1 MQVLGLD
8 LGTTTLKAVV
18 YSEDGT
24 VLATAATPPPAV
36 GTTVAGVPVDLW
48 PAEELWS
55 CVCGI
60 VRDAVGQLDDPAV
73 GGLAIVELGL
83 VGLPVGPGGEALYPP
98 VAWMNP
104 PDPFSGMRRE
114 LIDERAMFASTGNR
128 LNPIYPPVWISWLT
142 GHDDRYPRAPWKW
155 LNVGEY
161 LSCRMT
167 GEIAIDYSMA
177 SQTLLLDQNSLK
189 YRKDLLEAMGL
200 DSDLFPAP
208 RNAGELLGRVRPGAA
223 GELGLGAGTPVFV
236 GGADFVTGSYASGM
250 IDPGDCAIITGT
262 WECTVLCS
270 DRPETSWNVAEVG
283 GICDRHIAPGR
294 WSVRIETFS
303 GDVTEWWRRAG
314 FGGEAPVAWSDVI
327 GEAASAVAGSGGV
340 VFVPHLAGSYGPV
353 LDERARGAF
362 IGLTSHT
369 TRSEL
374 TRAVFEG
381 LCFQSRYA
389 LEALQDGLSRR
400 ASRIVTMGGA
410 TRNQLWMQTR
420 ADVLGTE
427 VDVVTQ
433 PDVTPRGAAMIAGVG
448 AGLFADFWEA
458 ARAWALDRTTLTPD
472 RDRAAAYDTL
482 YRDVFRPLCEQLT
495 PFHHRLGDLSGTG
508 TGDGAGPE
516 PDGAT

>member
-1 MQVLGLD
+1 MQLLGLD

-18 YSEDGT
+18 YGEDGT
-24 VLATAATPPPAV
+24 VRAAAAAPPPTR
-36 GTTVAGVPVDLW
+36 GTTVAGVPVELW

-55 CVCGI
+55 CVCGV

-73 GGLAIVELGL
+73 DGLAIVELGL
-83 VGLPVGPGGEALYPP
+83 IGLPVGRHGEALYPP

-104 PDPFSGMRRE
+104 PDPFSMMRRE
-114 LIDERAMFASTGNR
+114 LIDETAMFASTGNR
-128 LNPIYPPVWISWLT
+128 LNPIYPPVWISWLR
-142 GHDDRYPRAPWKW
+142 GHDDRYPRSPWKW

-177 SQTLLLDQNSLK
+177 SQTLLLDQGSLK
-189 YRKDLLEAMGL
+189 YREDLLEAMGL
-200 DSDLFPAP
+200 DGGLFPAP
-208 RNAGELLGRVRPGAA
+208 RNAGELLGRVRPEAVGQ
-223 GELGLGAGTPVFV
+223 LGLAAGTPVFV

-270 DRPETSWNVAEVG
+270 DKPETSWNVAEVG

-303 GDVTEWWRRAG
+303 GDVTEWWRRVG
-314 FGGEAPVAWSDVI
+314 FTGDAAVAWTDVI
-327 GEAASAVAGSGGV
+327 DEAASAAAGSGGV
-340 VFVPHLAGSYGPV
+340 LFVPHLAGSYGPV

-362 IGLTSHT
+362 VGLTNHT

-389 LEALQDGLSRR
+389 LEALQQGLGRR

-420 ADVLGTE
+420 ADVLGAE
-427 VDVVTQ
+427 VDVVSQ

-448 AGLFADFWEA
+448 VGLFADFRAA

-472 RDRAAAYDTL
+472 EDRAAAYAAT
-482 YRDVFRPLCEQLT
+482 YADVFRPLCEQLS
-495 PFHHRLGDLSGTG
+495 PFHHRLGQLAGAAS
-508 TGDGAGPE
+508 DGPGPE
-516 PDGAT
+516 PETAT

>member
-1 MQVLGLD
+1 MQLLGLD

-18 YSEDGT
+18 YSEDGR
-24 VLATAATPPPAV
+24 VKAAAATPPPAR
-36 GTTVAGVPVDLW
+36 GTAVAGVQVDLW
-48 PAEELWS
+48 PAEEFWS
-55 CVCGI
+55 CICRI
-60 VRDAVGQLDDPAV
+60 VREAVSQLDDPAV
-73 GGLAIVELGL
+73 DGLAIAELGL
-83 VGLPVGPGGEALYPP
+83 VGLPIDRNGDPLYEP

-104 PDPFSGMRRE
+104 ADPFSAMRRE
-114 LIDERAMFASTGNR
+114 LIDERAMFARTGNR
-128 LNPIYPPVWISWLT
+128 LNPIYPPVWISWLR

-155 LNVGEY
+155 LNIGEY
-161 LSCRMT
+161 MSYRMT
-167 GEIAIDYSMA
+167 GEIAVDYSMA
-177 SQTLLLDQNSLK
+177 SQTLLLDQGSLK
-189 YRKDLLEAMGL
+189 YRKDILEAMGL
-200 DSDLFPAP
+200 DGDLFPAP
-208 RNAGELLGRVRPGAA
+208 RNAGELLGRVRPEVAS
-223 GELGLGAGTPVFV
+223 ELGLAAGTPVFV

-303 GDVTEWWRRAG
+303 GDVTEWWRRVG
-314 FGGEAPVAWSDVI
+314 FGDTNDWSNVI
-327 GEAASAVAGSGGV
+327 DEAAKAAAGSGGV

-389 LEALQDGLSRR
+389 LEALQDGLSHRV
-400 ASRIVTMGGA
+400 SRIVTMGGA

-420 ADVLGTE
+420 ADVLGAE
-427 VDVVTQ
+427 VDVVSQ

-448 AGLFADFWEA
+448 VGLFADFWEA
-458 ARAWALDRTTLTPD
+458 ARAWALDRTTLLPD
-472 RDRAAAYDTL
+472 QHRAAAYAGL
-482 YRDVFRPLCEQLT
+482 YADVFRPLCEQLS
-495 PFHHRLGDLSGTG
+495 PFHHRLSELADPAAKG
-508 TGDGAGPE
+508 GAEAGNAA
-516 PDGAT
+516 AT

>member
-1 MQVLGLD
+1 MQLLGID

-18 YSEDGT
+18 YAGDGT
-24 VLATAATPPPAV
+24 VKAAAAAPPPARS
-36 GTTVAGVPVDLW
+36 TAVAGVPVDLW

-60 VRDAVGQLDDPAV
+60 VRDAVGQLEDPAV
-73 GGLAIVELGL
+73 DGLAIVELGL
-83 VGLPVGPGGEALYPP
+83 VGLPVGRAGEALYPP

-114 LIDERAMFASTGNR
+114 AVDERAMFASTGNR
-128 LNPIYPPVWISWLT
+128 LNPIYPPVWISWLAS
-142 GHDDRYPRAPWKW
+142 HDDRYPRAPWKW

-167 GEIAIDYSMA
+167 GEVAIDYSMA
-177 SQTLLLDQNSLK
+177 SQTLLLDQGSLK
-189 YRKDLLEAMGL
+189 YRKDLLEALGL
-200 DSDLFPAP
+200 DSELFPPP
-208 RNAGELLGRVRPGAA
+208 RNAGEPLGRVRPEVA
-223 GELGLGAGTPVFV
+223 GELGLAAGTPVFV

-270 DRPETSWNVAEVG
+270 DKPETSWRVAQVG

-303 GDVTEWWRRAG
+303 GDVTEWWRRVG
-314 FGGEAPVAWSDVI
+314 FGGDAAWGDVI
-327 GEAASAVAGSGGV
+327 AEAAGAAAGSGGV

-362 IGLTSHT
+362 IGLTSRT

-389 LEALQDGLSRR
+389 LEALQDGLARR
-400 ASRIVTMGGA
+400 VSRIVTMGGA

-420 ADVLGTE
+420 ADVLGSE
-427 VDVVTQ
+427 VDVVSQ

-448 AGLFADFWEA
+448 AGLFGDFWEA
-458 ARAWALDRTTLTPD
+458 ARAWELDRSTLSPD
-472 RDRAAAYDTL
+472 AARAAAYDSL
-482 YRDVFRPLCEQLT
+482 YRDVFRPLCERLS
-495 PFHHRLGDLSGTG
+495 PFHHRLGELAGAEPGT
-508 TGDGAGPE
+508 DGAG
-516 PDGAT
+516 